1 MLVIALDPNAVNE
14 TGERERET
22 NKDCRLRDKKS
33 SVLSLLHSSLCPPGA
48 REGRRECNA
57 YRKEIQ
63 KSEILLPTSLSDQWM
78 MGQKR
83 DLQENRPPS
92 TERMNR
98 RRGWPG
104 RWIEI
109 VDPFCVAE
117 MSQAFEAERE
127 RDSRGSISSRF
138 CGGSHA
144 TFQALHQCIH
154 RQGSVA
160 SQFLLP
166 IFIFDHQRH
175 LWRISSHPPPSS

>member
-33 SVLSLLHSSLCPPGA
+33 SVLSLLHPSLCSPGA

-83 DLQENRPPS
+83 DLQENRPSP
-92 TERMNR
+92 NR
-98 RRGWPG
+98 ENESQTWVARP
-104 RWIEI
+104 
-109 VDPFCVAE
+109 VD
-117 MSQAFEAERE
+117 
-127 RDSRGSISSRF
+127 RDSGFILRSRNESGIRG
-138 CGGSHA
+138 
-144 TFQALHQCIH
+144 
-154 RQGSVA
+154 
-160 SQFLLP
+160 
-166 IFIFDHQRH
+166 
-175 LWRISSHPPPSS
+175 